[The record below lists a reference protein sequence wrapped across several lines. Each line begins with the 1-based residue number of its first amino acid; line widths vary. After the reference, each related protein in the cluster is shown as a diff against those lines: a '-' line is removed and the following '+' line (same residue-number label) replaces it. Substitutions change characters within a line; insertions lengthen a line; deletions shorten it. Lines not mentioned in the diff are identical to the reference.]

1 MPQAIKSIEII
12 QGEGAGSINQI
23 NFAEGSNFKC
33 MKHYI
38 EELNEETF
46 IFIPITRD
54 LAMESIVGPI
64 IVDFIKLLWNP
75 IGKCIKYHKSLHENM
90 IILKRDLEELNS
102 QKEDIK
108 SRRDA
113 ELHLGKETGKE
124 VENWLENVER
134 INSETQAIEQRVA
147 KVNKLLRARLG
158 KLVDEK
164 IREVKEFH
172 QKGSSFIALVI
183 DAPLSG
189 GLTLPVMEI
198 SSSTSL
204 ERNINR
210 IWEYLMDEEIRKIG
224 VYGMGGVGKTTILK
238 HINNRLLKKENVN
251 FDYAIWVTVSKALN
265 IFELQKNIARAL
277 KEEILEEEDEMR
289 RAGMV
294 SEMMGSKKYVLIL
307 DDLWEKIDLEKVGI
321 PEPTRS
327 SGCKLILT
335 TRSSDVCR
343 YMGCKEFKVEVLSK
357 EEAWN
362 LFSNKVGQDVLDVP
376 SLEPLVK
383 QVAEECA
390 GLPLAIVTIACSMR
404 KVYAIH
410 QWKNALNELKDR
422 VNSVEGREN
431 EVFERLEF
439 SYNRLQDLKIKFCFL
454 CCSLYPEDF
463 DIPRKELVNFWIIE
477 GLVDE
482 MRSRKD
488 QFDRGLSIVD
498 MLVNNCLLQSSSDD
512 TSVKMH
518 DLMRDMALKITRK
531 NPRFMV
537 KAGML
542 LRELPNEEEWG
553 EDLEKVS
560 LMFNHISQIP
570 SGTSP
575 CCPTLSTLILR
586 GNFGLTSVPSSF
598 FENMHTLRVL
608 DLSNTLIDNLPNSVS
623 DLENLTALL
632 LGQCYYL
639 IDVPSLA
646 KLRSLQVLDLSDT
659 KIFEV
664 PRGMDSLVN
673 LKCLYM
679 DHTYMLKMFPTGI
692 LPRLSHLQHLRLH
705 SRSENVAVRWEEVE
719 GLRELEEFKGP
730 MYLHD
735 YNRYVASRLYG
746 GLSRYY
752 IIVGD
757 PRHGMLYVS
766 EYMKTV
772 SLTKCNLIS
781 DPITLPHDIEYLQID
796 GCDDMGS
803 CLCDV
808 PLLWTKTAIL
818 ELKACEIY
826 ECDSVECIWSSSSTA
841 ALVTKEIEEV
851 HCSPLQSLE
860 TLFISRSPNF
870 SALFM
875 WGGIALPRGT
885 LLNLKQLCI
894 SACPKLKK
902 LFSPRLLQHLHNLK
916 QIVIEGCEQM
926 EEVIIAGDE
935 ERTDANASNSNHSSS
950 NNINQDTDTAEITL
964 PMLTFLALVDLPVLK
979 SIYCGMMV
987 CDSIEEIG
995 LINCPQLKRLPLS
1008 LPMLNGQ
1015 PSHPPVLRQ
1024 IVVDGEEWW
1033 ESLEWDHPNSKNLLQ
1048 PFVDIV
1054 PR

>member
-1 MPQAIKSIEII
+1 MELSPSTLSSRRITIARSCCTPLLLLLPGLSPSDYEAI
-12 QGEGAGSINQI
+12 GSGCVN
-23 NFAEGSNFKC
+23 G
-33 MKHYI
+33 
-38 EELNEETF
+38 
-46 IFIPITRD
+46 RD
-54 LAMESIVGPI
+54 LAMDSMVGLIVE
-64 IVDFIKLLWNP
+64 FIKLLWNP

-90 IILKRDLEELNS
+90 IILKRDLVELNS
-102 QKEDIK
+102 RKEDIK

-124 VENWLENVER
+124 VENWLKNVER

-164 IREVKEFH
+164 IREVKEFY
-172 QKGSSFIALVI
+172 QKGSSFVTLVI
-183 DAPLSG
+183 DAPLSS
-189 GLTLPVMEI
+189 GLKLPVTEI

-204 ERNINR
+204 ERNINQ
-210 IWEYLMDEEIRKIG
+210 IWEYLMDEDIRKIG

-238 HINNRLLKKENVN
+238 HINNQLSKKENVK
-251 FDYAIWVTVSKALN
+251 FDYAIWVTVSKELN
-265 IFELQKNIARAL
+265 IFKLQNDIAKTL
-277 KEEILEEEDEMR
+277 KEDISTEQDEMR
-289 RAGMV
+289 RAALV
-294 SEMMGSKKYVLIL
+294 SEMLGSKKYVLIL
-307 DDLWEKIDLEKVGI
+307 DDVWEKIDLEKVGI

-335 TRSSDVCR
+335 TRSFDVCR
-343 YMGCKEFKVEVLSK
+343 CMGCKEFKVEVLSK

-362 LFSNKVGQDVLDVP
+362 LFSDKVGQDVLDVP

-383 QVAEECA
+383 EVAEECA
-390 GLPLAIVTIACSMR
+390 GLPLAIVAIACSMR
-404 KVYAIH
+404 KVYAKH
-410 QWKNALNELKDR
+410 QWQNALNEMKDR

-454 CCSLYPEDF
+454 YCSLYPEDF
-463 DIPRKELVNFWIIE
+463 DIPRGELVYFWIIE

-488 QFDRGLSIVD
+488 QFDRGLTIVD
-498 MLVNNCLLQSSSDD
+498 MLVNNCLLQSSSDN

-537 KAGML
+537 KAGVL
-542 LRELPNEEEWG
+542 LRELPNDEEWG

-560 LMFNHISQIP
+560 LMFNEISQIP

-575 CCPTLSTLILR
+575 SCPTLSTLILQ
-586 GNFGLTSVPSSF
+586 GNFGLSSVPGSF

-608 DLSNTLIDNLPNSVS
+608 DLSNTAIQNLPNSVS

-632 LGQCYYL
+632 LRHCRYL
-639 IDVPSLA
+639 RDVPSLA
-646 KLRSLQVLDLSDT
+646 KLRSLQVLDLTDSS
-659 KIFEV
+659 IEEV

-679 DHTYMLKMFPTGI
+679 NDTYELKMFPTGI
-692 LPRLSHLQHLRLH
+692 LPRLSHLQHLRLR
-705 SRSENVAVRWEEVE
+705 SGSENVAVRWKEVE
-719 GLRELEEFKGP
+719 GLRELEEFKGR

-735 YNRYVASRLYG
+735 YNRYIASRHYG

-752 IIVGD
+752 IMVGPD
-757 PRHGMLYVS
+757 NRMFPFFES
-766 EYMKTV
+766 MKTV
-772 SLTKCNLIS
+772 KLTQCSLFS
-781 DPITLPHDIEYLQID
+781 DSITLPHDIECLQID

-808 PLLWTKTAIL
+808 PLLWTNTATL
-818 ELKACEIY
+818 ELKACEIFN
-826 ECDSVECIWSSSSTA
+826 CDSVECIWSSSSTA
-841 ALVTKEIEEV
+841 ALVPKEIEEV

-860 TLFISRSPNF
+860 RLVISWLPNF
-870 SALFM
+870 SAFFM

-885 LLNLKQLCI
+885 LSNLKQLHI
-894 SACPKLKK
+894 NACPKLKK

-916 QIVIEGCEQM
+916 HISICNCKQM
-926 EEVIIAGDE
+926 EEVIIAGYE
-935 ERTDANASNSNHSSS
+935 ERTDANANASNSNHSSS
-950 NNINQDTDTAEITL
+950 NNINQDTDTDTADITL
-964 PMLTFLALVDLPVLK
+964 PMLTSLTLRDLPELK
-979 SIYCGMMV
+979 SIYSGMTV
-987 CDSIEEIG
+987 CDSIEKID
-995 LINCPQLKRLPLS
+995 LRRCPQLKRLPLS

-1015 PSHPPVLRQ
+1015 PSHPPVLRE
-1024 IVVDGEEWW
+1024 IVVDSEEWW
-1033 ESLEWDHPNSKNLLQ
+1033 ESLEWDHPNSKNVLQ
-1048 PFVDIV
+1048 PFIKFR
-1054 PR
+1054 PW